1 MSEVTPPVPFAG
13 VIFWCA
19 VAVGVALN
27 LALIYAWDLER
38 KYEWVTKK
46 DVYYLTALVTV
57 VDVLM
62 VTAVLKVLS

>member
-1 MSEVTPPVPFAG
+1 MTPPVPFG
-13 VIFWCA
+13 EGMFWLA

-46 DVYYLTALVTV
+46 DVYYLTTLVTV